1 MAAGGNIAKVKN
13 FSNVVSPPLLTGNV
27 TKKILEILNI
37 PGLHIFLDSVDIVS
51 HSFVI
56 HIVIIYVSGFILIY
70 PTKI

>member
-37 PGLHIFLDSVDIVS
+37 PGLHIFLDIVDKLLKLIEKNL
-51 HSFVI
+51 FENTNQ
-56 HIVIIYVSGFILIY
+56 GF
-70 PTKI
+70 